1 MSKKIVMTIML
12 GMNRFAEKDTEHPFD
27 MSHADSF
34 NKIWLPQISE
44 EEKTC
49 STPIYEMTKT
59 LDEFINQHNTQNP
72 DIDQIIKDDIFFI
85 IGRGTIGNRSEEHL
99 SEALLE
105 ARRSYGHNA
114 FFIFYTKSFG
124 VVDTLR
130 ALDILNNQNYRFSAH
145 LLFCIDGYAT
155 PISKASVSKIY
166 RYKNKGERRLII
178 PRNIK
183 KAYGIVQRR
192 EGFKGLQVGAFR
204 DSRCRNFIIRSK
216 DTKGLEYTKYSDG
229 YKRKLDVCH
238 FNMEEIVS
246 TIQCCKYNNY
256 SYTVNELI
264 KLYCQKFM
272 DGMI

>member
-12 GMNRFAEKDTEHPFD
+12 GMNRFAEKDTQHPFD
-27 MSHADSF
+27 MSHAETF

-44 EEKTC
+44 IEKTC

-59 LDEFINQHNTQNP
+59 LDEFITQYNTENP
-72 DIDQIIKDDIFFI
+72 DIDQITKDDIFVI
-85 IGRGTIGNRSEEHL
+85 IGRGTIGSSSEEHL

-105 ARRSYGHNA
+105 ARRSYGHSA
-114 FFIFYTKSFG
+114 FFVFYTKSFG
-124 VVDTLR
+124 TVDTLR

-166 RYKNKGERRLII
+166 RYKNKKERRFII
-178 PRNIK
+178 PRNVK
-183 KAYGIVQRR
+183 RAYGIVQRR
-192 EGFKGLQVGAFR
+192 EGFKGLQVGAFH
-204 DSRCRNFIIRSK
+204 DSRCRNFVIRSK
-216 DTKGLEYTKYSDG
+216 DTKGFEYTKYIDG

-246 TIQCCKYNNY
+246 TIKCCKYNNN
-256 SYTVNELI
+256 SYTINELLKMHCKKYMLGKI
-264 KLYCQKFM
+264 
-272 DGMI
+272 